1 MTTQRIV
8 GIRTPPW
15 ARYTHEI
22 YRGVLGY
29 MRDHQ
34 PWQIQTPIDST
45 NEIEPIR
52 INRFWKGNGLI
63 AFRLTT
69 AEVRA
74 FQSRGTAIVSIS
86 GESIPHGIPVIHPN
100 YQESGQIVARF
111 FMGLGLSE
119 FAYWGDP
126 SRYYSRERSKGFTLE
141 LEPAG
146 FNCHQLGVEVSRLG
160 RLQDRWRTLRR
171 FMDPQLR
178 QLPKPIGILAKDDI
192 AAATLIQACQ
202 RLGYSVPDDVAVA
215 GVNNDALFCY
225 TTSPPLTAVRYP
237 GESIGYQAA
246 AILDRLMSGD
256 DEVPSQI
263 IVPVLGLAERE
274 STDILHIA
282 DAMVAKAVRRIRRE
296 ARSYPLQVNELVA
309 ASGLSRAAFKRRF
322 VQALGTPPKAEIKRV
337 RLDHLHD
344 LLRTTD
350 WPIKRIASQMGFES
364 MEDLGRF
371 IRRETGSTATMFR
384 NRHRSPDPN
393 C

>member
-1 MTTQRIV
+1 MVKQQRIV
-8 GIRTPPW
+8 GIRTPSW
-15 ARYTHEI
+15 ARFTYEI
-22 YRGVLGY
+22 YGGVLRY

-45 NEIEPIR
+45 NEIEPVR

-63 AFRLTT
+63 AFRLTS

-86 GESIPHGIPVIHPN
+86 GESLPHRIPVIHPN
-100 YQESGQIVARF
+100 YQESGKTVARYF
-111 FMGLGLSE
+111 LGLGLQE
-119 FAYWGDP
+119 FAFWGDP
-126 SRYYSRERSKGFTLE
+126 SRYYSRERWQGFADELKG
-141 LEPAG
+141 AG
-146 FNCHQLGVEVSRLG
+146 YHCHQLGVEVGRLG
-160 RLQDRWRTLRR
+160 RLQDRWKTLRR

-202 RLGYSVPDDVAVA
+202 RLGYSVPEDVAVA

-246 AILDRLMSGD
+246 AILDRLMTGD
-256 DEVPSQI
+256 DEVPHQT
-263 IVPVLGLAERE
+263 IVPILGLAERE
-274 STDILHIA
+274 STDILHIS

-296 ARSYPLQVNELVA
+296 SRHYPLQVNELVA
-309 ASGLSRAAFKRRF
+309 TSGLSRAAFKRRF
-322 VQALGTPPKAEIKRV
+322 LQALGVPPKFEIKRV
-337 RLDHLHD
+337 RLESLQD

-350 WPIKRIASQMGFES
+350 WPIKRIASHMGFES
-364 MEDLGRF
+364 IEDLGRF
-371 IRRETGSTATMFR
+371 MRREVATTATAYRKRFR
-384 NRHRSPDPN
+384 S
-393 C
+393 